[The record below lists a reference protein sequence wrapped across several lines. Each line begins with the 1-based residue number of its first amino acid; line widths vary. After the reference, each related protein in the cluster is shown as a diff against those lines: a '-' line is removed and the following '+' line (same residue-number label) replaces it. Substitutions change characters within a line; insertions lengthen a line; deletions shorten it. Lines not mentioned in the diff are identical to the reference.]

1 MCQMNQLVNV
11 ACWLQVKEALDGQ
24 LAESQEANT
33 GLKSDLDSKETELAA
48 ARQETSAA
56 QDELRKQSQETQT
69 LQGTVSATEKALK
82 VRVCKES
89 LHPACLM

>member
-1 MCQMNQLVNV
+1 MVNI

-24 LAESQEANT
+24 LAKSEEANT
-33 GLKSDLDSKETELAA
+33 GLKMDLDSKESELAA

-56 QDELRKQSQETQT
+56 QDELLKQSQETET

-82 VRVCKES
+82 VRVCKAS
-89 LHPACLM
+89 LHPARLMCRLF